1 MKKFW
6 LFLLTVGIFSCV
18 WAQSQTTMKKVVKYV
33 KENDVQML
41 SKPLGKQIAA
51 MAKGT
56 ECTVLREQGE
66 LVQVQIT
73 GWIARADLADTQPMR
88 ALHIMVVSR
97 VVADD
102 IFTQLRAGRS
112 FEDLAKEKSI
122 LPNAAKGGDLGYFNK
137 GDFDPKIEAA
147 ILVLQANE
155 ISPIVE
161 FNGKFNIFKRI
172 E

>member
-1 MKKFW
+1 MKRVW
-6 LFLLTVGIFSCV
+6 LLVFVVGLVTGLS
-18 WAQSQTTMKKVVKYV
+18 AQVQAPKKTVKYV
-33 KENDVQML
+33 KENDVPVF

-51 MAKGT
+51 TAKGT

-73 GWIARADLADTQPMR
+73 GWVARTDLADSQPMR
-88 ALHIMVVSR
+88 ALHIMVDSL
-97 VVADD
+97 ATAQE
-102 IFTQLRAGRS
+102 IFAQLRAGKS
-112 FEDLAKEKSI
+112 FEDLAREKSI
-122 LPNAAKGGDLGYFNK
+122 LPNAAKGGDLGYFSK

-147 ILVLQANE
+147 ILPLQVNE